1 MLAPT
6 ISPLTDDAKHLITL
20 LVDSA
25 AGHTLVSIE
34 RRRRYEFVSVVRGS
48 ENVVMVDDVIF
59 VADYEAGQNVP
70 TEYRATVTDG
80 VDTVTTDWKDATPP
94 VVTIDTGSDYFF
106 TLDNPY
112 IGMPVYVESNT
123 VNSYE
128 APRTIVKV
136 WGRPDP
142 VVVSGVREMPSGTLV
157 LITLNETQQ
166 HQLLR
171 NLESGQL
178 CAFSPRYA
186 TEGLPDVTYMSIG
199 RVDVSRTSPNVF
211 EDSRRFTLEYQVVK
225 APPAYWSYPGQEAN
239 TWQDVFDT
247 YANWAAV
254 SNHSWR
260 QIVGI

>member
-1 MLAPT
+1 MA
-6 ISPLTDDAKHLITL
+6 SNLTTALPVSDSDKHLITI
-20 LVDSA
+20 LVDSDP
-25 AGHTLVSIE
+25 GDTLVNVE

-48 ENVVMVDDVIF
+48 ENVPMPSGDLF

-80 VDTVTTDWKDATPP
+80 VNTVTTAWVLADEIDA
-94 VVTIDTGSDYFF
+94 GGDYFF

-157 LITLNETQQ
+157 FITLNEAQQ

-186 TEGLPDVTYMSIG
+186 SEGVPDVTYMSIG
-199 RVDVSRTSPNVF
+199 RVDVARTSPNVY

-225 APPAYWSYPGQEAN
+225 APPAYWEYPGQAAN
-239 TWQDVFDT
+239 TWQYTLDT
-247 YANWAAV
+247 YANWTAV
-254 SNHSWR
+254 KNHSWR

>member
-1 MLAPT
+1 MLNPT
-6 ISPLTDDAKHLITL
+6 IAPLSDGDKHLITL
-20 LVDSA
+20 LVEST
-25 AGHTLVSIE
+25 AGDTLVSVE
-34 RRRRYEFVSVVRGS
+34 RRRRFEFVEVVRGS
-48 ENVVMVDDVIF
+48 ENVTMLEDAIF

-70 TEYRATVTDG
+70 VEYRATVTDG
-80 VDTVTTDWKDATPP
+80 SDTVTTDWVLADEIDA
-94 VVTIDTGSDYFF
+94 GGDYFF

-112 IGMPVYVESNT
+112 IGMPVWVESNT
-123 VNSYE
+123 LNSYE

-142 VVVSGVREMPSGTLV
+142 VVVSGVREMPSGSLV
-157 LITLNETQQ
+157 FLTLNETEQ

-186 TEGLPDVTYMSIG
+186 SEGLPDVTYMSIG
-199 RVDVSRTSPNVF
+199 RVDVSRTSPNVY

-225 APPAYWSYPGQEAN
+225 APPAYWSYPGQAAN
-239 TWQDVFDT
+239 TWQYTLDYYDSW
-247 YANWAAV
+247 NAV
-254 SNHSWR
+254 KNHSWR